1 MSDGQSWMYA
11 VWVWGWGW
19 LGLSKVRKGELGLGV
34 GVVVGGIRRHDR
46 SDDGGYHV
54 QRYG

>member
-11 VWVWGWGW
+11 VWVWGW

-34 GVVVGGIRRHDR
+34 GVVVGGVRRQGR
-46 SDDGGYHV
+46 SDDGEYHV